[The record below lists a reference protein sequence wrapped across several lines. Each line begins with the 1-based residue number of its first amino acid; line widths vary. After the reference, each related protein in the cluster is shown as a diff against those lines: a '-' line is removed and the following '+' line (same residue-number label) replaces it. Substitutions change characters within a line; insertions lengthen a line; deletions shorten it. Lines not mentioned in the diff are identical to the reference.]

1 MNENNPMNRAFLL
14 LLSVLFVLPLY
25 GQQIEVSGS
34 RKTVRSTGDVFA
46 AAIPAACFISTVV
59 LKDWDGLKQ
68 GALAGVS
75 SVGITYIL
83 KEVINKERPDYSDHK
98 SFPSMHAAVSFTGAA
113 FIQKRY
119 GWKWGIPAYAAASFV
134 GWSRVYGKKHDW
146 WDVAAGAALGVTS
159 AYIFTKPFA
168 EKYNLSIAPAAG
180 REHIGFHASL
190 RF

>member
-1 MNENNPMNRAFLL
+1 MNRLL
-14 LLSVLFVLPLY
+14 LLFFASFFVISLPA
-25 GQQIEVSGS
+25 QKIEIGGS
-34 RKTVRSTGDVFA
+34 RKTIRATGDVVA
-46 AAIPAACFISTVV
+46 AAIPAACLISTVV
-59 LKDWDGLKQ
+59 LQDWDGLKQ

-75 SVGITYIL
+75 SVGLTLIL
-83 KEVINKERPDYSDHK
+83 KEVIDKERPDKSNQK
-98 SFPSMHAAVSFTGAA
+98 SFPSMHSAVSFTGAA

-146 WDVAAGAALGVTS
+146 WDVAAGATMGVVS

-168 EKYNLSIAPAAG
+168 EKYNLSISPAASP
-180 REHIGFHASL
+180 EHFGFHASL

>member
-1 MNENNPMNRAFLL
+1 MNRLL
-14 LLSVLFVLPLY
+14 LLCLTVLLFSSLSA
-25 GQQIEVSGS
+25 QTIEVSGS
-34 RKTVRSTGDVFA
+34 RKTVRTTGDVFA
-46 AAIPAACFISTVV
+46 VAIPAACLVSTVA
-59 LKDWDGLKQ
+59 LQDWDGLKQ
-68 GALAGVS
+68 GALAGIS
-75 SVGITYIL
+75 TVGTAFIL
-83 KEVINKERPDYSDHK
+83 KELINKERPDKSDNN

-146 WDVAAGAALGVTS
+146 WDVAAGAALGVAS
-159 AYIFTKPFA
+159 AYVFTKPFA

-180 REHIGFHASL
+180 KEHIGFYASL